1 VTCMGSLGVWV
12 LGFGLIC
19 EVVPRVKVCIEM
31 LIRKV
36 FFDSFSGFHLSI
48 NNYSVLDLSKT

>member
-1 VTCMGSLGVWV
+1 VTCMGSLGGVGV
-12 LGFGLIC
+12 YE

-36 FFDSFSGFHLSI
+36 VFDSFSGFHLSI